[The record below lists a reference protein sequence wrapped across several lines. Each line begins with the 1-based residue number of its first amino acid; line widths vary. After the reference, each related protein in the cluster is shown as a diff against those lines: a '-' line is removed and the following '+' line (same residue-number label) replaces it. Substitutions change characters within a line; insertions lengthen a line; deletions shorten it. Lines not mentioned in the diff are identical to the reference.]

1 MGIYNI
7 GSLRNYYFISGS
19 EELKKN
25 DNVLNKSKSVY
36 QRWIQITYIT
46 FGVASIITCIL
57 FMIFGINVYKAAKR
71 SLEDMNRSRRIRT
84 NVIIPIRIA
93 LYKMR
98 WINGA
103 CYCFMFAFGAIFV
116 VMGLFEKEVYSDG
129 IIPKIFCIAMNLI
142 PPAIVFMTLLSI
154 VYGEARSDIITVF
167 PSNNSEEEEEYPMNN
182 TRPSHNSDE
191 NI

>member
-93 LYKMR
+93 LYK
-98 WINGA
+98 
-103 CYCFMFAFGAIFV
+103 V
-116 VMGLFEKEVYSDG
+116 
-129 IIPKIFCIAMNLI
+129 
-142 PPAIVFMTLLSI
+142 
-154 VYGEARSDIITVF
+154 
-167 PSNNSEEEEEYPMNN
+167 
-182 TRPSHNSDE
+182 
-191 NI
+191 